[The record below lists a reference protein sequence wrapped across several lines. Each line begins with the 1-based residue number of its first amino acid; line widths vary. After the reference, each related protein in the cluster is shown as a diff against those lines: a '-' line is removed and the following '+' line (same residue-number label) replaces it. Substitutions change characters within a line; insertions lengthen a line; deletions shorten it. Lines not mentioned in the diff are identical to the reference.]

1 MLVYQRVTSYLI
13 GYHPC
18 RLTGFESGRRA
29 MDDFDDDDLDEDEEI
44 DEAPVPRILQ
54 VLKMCTWTNN
64 MVKYMLLIFI
74 FY

>member
-1 MLVYQRVTSYLI
+1 
-13 GYHPC
+13 
-18 RLTGFESGRRA
+18 